1 MVFLVAWG
9 VGPPGGGARAASAAT
24 EADAAIKHG
33 LELRRRGD
41 DLRALEEFQR
51 AQSLQRSAR
60 VLAQI
65 GFAEQ
70 ALGRWR
76 EAEEHL
82 GLALADISDA
92 WIRRHREVIERS
104 RAVVAG
110 HLGSLEVLGGPEG
123 AELSIDGSPIGR
135 LPLGR
140 PVRVAA
146 GRIGIE
152 LAADGFLP
160 ATRPVTITAGQLA
173 RETVT
178 LQRIEPPPVVS
189 PQITPAT
196 AAGGARTDRGGGASG
211 HHRPPARAGRPGWW
225 VATDRG
231 VGRRWC
237 SGSLRRGRS
246 RGAGRARS
254 LRRSRRRRPPR
265 RSLRSTRRSVHR
277 GQRSRLRGSGDRS
290 RSGRDAGAGER
301 RHRRRPGAR
310 LDDIVRRR
318 ASSRRAGAFSRR
330 RSRTAAVR
338 VRAGRRRRG
347 PPVCRMVLMRAFSV
361 AASKVFSSRQLKLE
375 GRARLCW
382 ALARQLRERGALLA
396 GITFAGGRRTGLPF
410 RSRGPSRWRGTGP
423 RRMPT
428 AW

>member
-1 MVFLVAWG
+1 MVYLVAWG

-33 LELRRRGD
+33 VELRRRGD

-82 GLALADISDA
+82 GLALADTSDA
-92 WIRRHREVIERS
+92 WIRRHREVIEHS

-123 AELSIDGSPIGR
+123 AELRIDGSPVGR

-189 PQITPAT
+189 PQITPAPRPMAREPT
-196 AAGGARTDRGGGASG
+196 AAVTVLPGITDVRRAPDDPGSGWQRTAAWVSGGAAVLFAGAGVVGLVARSHYADRVDGALHDGRCVQHGDQFTGDS
-211 HHRPPARAGRPGWW
+211 ARDCAIA
-225 VATDRG
+225 ATDRDQAGTLAVVSGGAAG
-231 VGRRWC
+231 VLALA
-237 SGSLRRGRS
+237 SMLFF
-246 RGAGRARS
+246 AAA
-254 LRRSRRRRPPR
+254 P
-265 RSLRSTRRSVHR
+265 HA
-277 GQRSRLRGSGDRS
+277 DRQ
-290 RSGRDAGAGER
+290 AGAVAA
-301 RHRRRPGAR
+301 RPRFACALAGGGVVLECGAR
-310 LDDIVRRR
+310 
-318 ASSRRAGAFSRR
+318 F
-330 RSRTAAVR
+330 
-338 VRAGRRRRG
+338 
-347 PPVCRMVLMRAFSV
+347 
-361 AASKVFSSRQLKLE
+361 
-375 GRARLCW
+375 
-382 ALARQLRERGALLA
+382 
-396 GITFAGGRRTGLPF
+396 
-410 RSRGPSRWRGTGP
+410 
-423 RRMPT
+423 
-428 AW
+428 